1 ETEWVLYVF
10 NAGAGGD
17 GTPSSEVVPLPPLV
31 RDMLSNTEQRPEYY
45 RQRAIYAQSVFMI
58 QRNMELLNL
67 RERARHVH
75 MMSLAMSLSRLSRLS
90 ERLVSDLSRLQA
102 ATDLFLASLACDEDS
117 YLKQAA
123 AGGVTS
129 DDAYRRWREA
139 GDHVRRRLEQHRQK
153 AQQLTAQITEV
164 RRQGAELQR
173 LPDGQHKP
181 DDLRVFY
188 NKACLAYDSHR
199 RRPKEQRS
207 RCSSNL
213 DMIRIVAKFL
223 VHRDQ
228 PFKYVHQAV
237 CDQQK
242 VERYA
247 LALFQPLTETLEGLQ
262 RGLDIVTR
270 FQKQRQAEIWNLMRI
285 VLLGRLAAATPAVAD
300 GAPALSAAPAPAPAR
315 AAGGQSVEE
324 LLTTGPDENSNPRPP
339 APGGISDALSL
350 SGLLDSATLET
361 SDAVSENLNLH
372 AEISELL
379 RAADTVPPPDG
390 ENIDWSFLN

>member
-1 ETEWVLYVF
+1 
-10 NAGAGGD
+10 
-17 GTPSSEVVPLPPLV
+17 
-31 RDMLSNTEQRPEYY
+31 
-45 RQRAIYAQSVFMI
+45 
-58 QRNMELLNL
+58 
-67 RERARHVH
+67 
-75 MMSLAMSLSRLSRLS
+75 
-90 ERLVSDLSRLQA
+90 
-102 ATDLFLASLACDEDS
+102 
-117 YLKQAA
+117 
-123 AGGVTS
+123 
-129 DDAYRRWREA
+129 
-139 GDHVRRRLEQHRQK
+139 
-153 AQQLTAQITEV
+153 
-164 RRQGAELQR
+164 
-173 LPDGQHKP
+173 
-181 DDLRVFY
+181 Y

-262 RGLDIVTR
+262 RGLDLVTR

-285 VLLGRLAAATPAVAD
+285 VLLGRLAAAAPAVAD
-300 GAPALSAAPAPAPAR
+300 GAPALSAAPAPAAAPAPV
-315 AAGGQSVEE
+315 AGSQSVEE
-324 LLTTGPDENSNPRPP
+324 LLTAGPD
-339 APGGISDALSL
+339 GILLSL